1 MTLSNE
7 LRAFPKLSHHAFQHP
22 LDSQALAALEKMPLL
37 PTLVKKFN
45 ALVGERFMHIEHVS
59 NNLRVSAEQY
69 PSLYRQYVRMANA
82 IDLPK
87 LPDLYIDTSPVI
99 NAYAMGTHGYF
110 IVVNSGL
117 IDLMNE
123 DELLAIIGHE
133 LGHVKCQHMLYKTMT
148 YLLQI
153 AGVQLVDALLPGVG
167 WFAAQGALLALL
179 EWNRKAEFSCDRAG
193 VICTQNMEAMQSAL
207 AKLSGYTSK
216 LAEPF
221 SIDAIKLQAS
231 EYEEI
236 GANSVLEK
244 MMKVYAL
251 LQRTH
256 PHPVVRVKEI
266 ETWALGGD
274 YQRILDGAYRTTDED
289 AVRPAPAYAPM
300 AAGAPGGYCP
310 RCGAAQNVNA
320 KFCSRCG
327 ATIGAGMPAE
337 LVHS

>member
-1 MTLSNE
+1 MSLGND
-7 LRAFPKLSHHAFQHP
+7 LRSFPKLSHHAFQHP

-69 PSLYRQYVRMANA
+69 PSLHRQYVRMAEVL
-82 IDLPK
+82 DVPRLPT
-87 LPDLYIDTSPVI
+87 LYIDTSPVI
-99 NAYAMGTHGYF
+99 NAYAMGTHDYF

-117 IDLMNE
+117 IDLMSE

-148 YLLQI
+148 YLLQL

-167 WFAAQGALLALL
+167 WLAAQGALLALL

-193 VICTQNMEAMQSAL
+193 VLCTQNMAAMQSAL
-207 AKLSGYTSK
+207 AKLSGYTGK

-221 SIDAIKLQAS
+221 NIDAIKSQAA

-236 GANSVLEK
+236 GATSVVEK
-244 MMKVYAL
+244 MMKVYSL

-266 ETWALGGD
+266 ETWTAGGD
-274 YQRILDGAYRTTDED
+274 YERIIAGDYRSTDD
-289 AVRPAPAYAPM
+289 DLARPVAPVAMGVKPARGSFCADCGTPHT
-300 AAGAPGGYCP
+300 AGAKFCW
-310 RCGAAQNVNA
+310 RCGAPVLTA
-320 KFCSRCG
+320 KDQ
-327 ATIGAGMPAE
+327 PA
-337 LVHS
+337 LVR